1 MERRRRTKLQRLA
14 LPLLVSFCTAG
25 CALGVPPVPQAEFK
39 GEPLTPNEEYHAV
52 GPCAEHIL
60 APARVLIEVA
70 VDADGEPQLARVTS
84 IGGTVRQA
92 FVDCTR
98 TQMLAQEYAPRG
110 KAVTLGAVVDLRV
123 GAYSTAGNPTPIP
136 PYY

>member
-1 MERRRRTKLQRLA
+1 M
-14 LPLLVSFCTAG
+14 
-25 CALGVPPVPQAEFK
+25 PQAEFR

-52 GPCAEHIL
+52 AHCSEHIL

-70 VDADGEPQLARVTS
+70 VDAEGEPLLARVTS

-92 FVDCTR
+92 FVNCAR
-98 TQMLAQEYAPRG
+98 TEMLAQEYAPRG

-123 GAYSTAGNPTPIP
+123 GAYSTAGSPTPIP